1 MPLKYYDSAP
11 YFDDYDQTKNY
22 QRILFRPGYSVQA
35 RELTQMQTALQA
47 QIDRFGRHVF
57 KEGSAAVGGL
67 ASLDVK
73 FAYVKLE
80 STFTYDGN
88 TFIADNYY
96 EELIGTTVT
105 GQTSG
110 ITATV
115 VDATA
120 PTLTDPL
127 TIFVKYTSSGNDNEQ
142 QLFTQAEDLLSNGDI
157 VRRVRVKPYTDF
169 PVGYGSRVSVNEGVF
184 FVSGNFVYTPAA
196 TIILEKYIVDAD
208 ARVVYTVSENIVT
221 SADDS
226 TLTDNALGYPN
237 EAAPGAHRYQIEL
250 TLAKQP
256 IALADRN
263 EASIIQLLVVKKGKV
278 TATARTAYSELG
290 DVLAQRT
297 YEESGNYTVRPFQ
310 INIRELLNDNTNGGL
325 YTVTQLRDQYNT
337 LTNDTLATTY
347 GENRLAVGLEPS
359 VAYVNGYRI
368 QLEQTAYVEVEKAR
382 DEGYFNAASVLAS
395 YGNYVIVTN
404 VTSLPDINTFG
415 KMTLKNGGTSVGTAR
430 ARAFEYDSGTIG
442 TSGAK
447 YKLYLF
453 DVVMSTGA
461 FTDVDNVYHSYG
473 SAAAFTASLV
483 NSTIYDAGSNSLL
496 FRLPVNTVQSL
507 RTLDGMID
515 TIYQVK
521 KKYDHRQ
528 TNGSGQVT
536 ITTSSDEIFE
546 NNSSNDW
553 TAILESDGSVLPV
566 VFQTFSTTSATLV
579 FSGHNNAYVH
589 VIAPT
594 RRNLREKIKNFV
606 SDHPVPVSSPSA
618 TISLGVT
625 DLFAVK
631 AVHMSVNFST
641 NATTSDVDIKDR
653 YYVDN
658 GQRDNFYDVASIQLK
673 LNSAAPTGNLLVVLD
688 YFSHQPG
695 DYFTVDSYTGQVAY
709 GDIPSFQSSKGI
721 VQLRDVI
728 DFRPTKSSGG
738 DGYGMAT
745 SATNST
751 LVNTSK
757 SWTVNQWTGYQIR
770 IVSGTG
776 AGQIRA
782 ILSNTSTAIT
792 VDSNWTIN
800 PNSTSL
806 YVIES
811 DNFTGTA
818 SSVVSM
824 IRPTSIITAD
834 IQYYLPRIDKIFV
847 DKNGKFGVVKGISAA
862 NPVAPEDPKD
872 AMVLYVMRLGAYTFS
887 AADTIPNM
895 IDNKRYTMRD
905 IGKIEKRVSKL
916 EYYTSLSLLEKETAG
931 TQIFDGANVR
941 YKNGFVVDSFYG
953 HNIGAIT
960 NPDYS
965 VSMDKAQG
973 RLRPMFFEDNT
984 RLVWNEAASS
994 GLRKTGSLLTL
1005 NYYQSKFIEQPY
1017 SSYAEFVNPYN
1028 VFSWTGDLTLSPNTD
1043 EWKETQRA
1051 PDVVIDQTGI
1061 YDTLVQM
1068 LDASGSIGTVWNE
1081 WQTNWTGTSQN
1092 ADTQTTVYSG
1102 DPLITVTDTAT
1113 TITTTTTSNLSRNG
1127 VRTSIVPDTITT
1139 NMGDKVVEVN
1149 FVPFIR
1155 SRKIYFKASRM
1166 KPNTKV
1172 YAFFDGI
1179 PMGDYV
1185 TSDTFVSYSDTTDSS
1200 NYYDATGHPD
1210 GSSNLVTDA
1219 NGNLEGSFV
1228 IPNTNVL
1235 KFKTGSRVFRLT
1247 NSSTNAV
1254 KNTETSAEAVYFAQG
1269 VMNTIENQVVS
1280 TRVPQ
1285 ISRSAV
1291 NDQRVTV
1298 DKQLNTSIAQTYKW
1312 NIPIYTQPVPTQTP
1326 PDDPINPT
1334 DNGSGLPP
1342 KDDTVVG
1349 DPDIGTGPTEIPN
1362 WPVVGVTGPRNAI
1375 PNGTNPD
1382 DWPAPDYW
1390 RWDNGFQDLY
1400 VDPLAQSFIIDTQ
1413 GGVFATSLDIYF
1425 AQKDDT
1431 APVTVQIRTMVNGA
1445 PTQTVVPFSQ
1455 TTKAAADITVSANA
1469 STATTFTFES
1479 PVYLMQGVEYCFVV
1493 MCNSDKHKIYVS
1505 ELGEYDLTTPSY
1517 RITKQPYNGVMFK
1530 SANASTWTPEQTK
1543 DIKFTLRRAAFAQTG
1558 EAVFNNVT
1566 VPVRSLGVDP
1576 IETTNA
1582 SNIVRVHHKNH
1593 GHFAG
1598 SSFVTLANVTA
1609 NSGSALNGIP
1619 VSQLNTTHTV
1629 VATEIDSYTVQV
1641 STSATSSGRG
1651 GSPDPLGSG
1660 TGAIP
1665 AVTATENKTFN
1676 VVHPIV
1682 QQSIIPATDVSW
1694 QAKVT
1699 TGKSLAGSET
1709 PHVVSGYVDLKVND
1723 NTEFT
1728 RPQTIVSAPNVSS
1741 LSTGSHSF
1749 ILKGSMTTAT
1759 ENISPVIDLDRV
1771 SVVTIANRI
1780 DNPIGSSTSGYNVV
1794 HNFVAETEAIGGSV
1808 LSKYITR
1815 KVELNEPATALNIFT
1830 LVNKPSGTGIK
1841 LWYKVL
1847 ASGTDTNFETL
1858 GWTEATP
1865 DTAIPTSDNPND
1877 FTETQYSITEAILGV
1892 EFTAFA
1898 VKITFTS
1905 ENSSKIPTCRD
1916 FRAIAI
1922 T

>member
-88 TFIADNYY
+88 TLIADNYY

-105 GQTSG
+105 GASG
-110 ITATV
+110 VTATV

-127 TIFVKYTSSGNDNEQ
+127 TIFVKYTSSGDNNVQ
-142 QLFTQAEDLLSNGDI
+142 QLFSPGEDLLSNGDI

-221 SADDS
+221 SKEDS

-256 IALADRN
+256 IDLADRN
-263 EASIIQLLVVKKGKV
+263 EANIIQLLVVKKGKV
-278 TATARTAYSELG
+278 AATARTAYSELG

-310 INIRELLNDNTNGGL
+310 INIKELLNDETNGGL
-325 YTVTQLRDQYNT
+325 YTVAQIRAQNPTITSDIN
-337 LTNDTLATTY
+337 AITY
-347 GENRLAVGLEPS
+347 GDNRLAVGLEPS

-382 DEGYFNAASVLAS
+382 DEGYFNVASIVSS
-395 YGNYVIVTN
+395 YGNYVLVDT
-404 VTSLPDINTFG
+404 VVRLPDINTFG
-415 KMTLKNGGTSVGTAR
+415 KMTLKNGGTAVGTAR
-430 ARAFEYDSGTIG
+430 ARAFEYDSGDIG
-442 TSGAK
+442 TSAAK

-453 DVVMSTGA
+453 DIVMSTGS
-461 FTDVDNVYHSYG
+461 FTDVDNVYYSYG
-473 SAAAFTASLV
+473 GSLTSVFTANLV
-483 NSTIYDAGSNSLL
+483 NSTIYDTGSNSLL

-507 RTLDGMID
+507 RTSDDMID
-515 TIYQVK
+515 TLYQVK
-521 KKYDHRQ
+521 KKYDNR
-528 TNGSGQVT
+528 GLDSSGKVT
-536 ITTSSDEIFE
+536 ITPESGDEIFE
-546 NNSSNDW
+546 NNTPSDW
-553 TAILESDGSVLPV
+553 TAVVESTGAVLPV
-566 VFQTFSTTSATLV
+566 VFDSFSTTSATLV
-579 FSGHNNAYVH
+579 FSGYTTGTFVNI
-589 VIAPT
+589 IAPT
-594 RRNLREKIKNFV
+594 RRNLAEKIKNLE
-606 SDHPVPVSSPSA
+606 SNYPVPIPSPSS
-618 TISLGVT
+618 TMSLGVT
-625 DLFAVK
+625 DLFAIK
-631 AVHMSVNFST
+631 AIHMSVNL
-641 NATTSDVDIKDR
+641 TTDAEVGDPDIKDR
-653 YYVDN
+653 YYIDN
-658 GQRDNFYDVASIQLK
+658 GQRDNFYDVATIQLK
-673 LNSAAPTGNLLVVLD
+673 PGAAAPTGRLLVILD

-695 DYFTVDSYTGQVAY
+695 DYFSVDSYTGQVAY

-728 DFRPTKSSGG
+728 DFRPTK
-738 DGYGMAT
+738 AT
-745 SATNST
+745 S
-751 LVNTSK
+751 
-757 SWTVNQWTGYQIR
+757 G
-770 IVSGTG
+770 
-776 AGQIRA
+776 
-782 ILSNTSTAIT
+782 
-792 VDSNWTIN
+792 
-800 PNSTSL
+800 
-806 YVIES
+806 
-811 DNFTGTA
+811 DNFTATG

-824 IRPTSIITAD
+824 VRPTSIITTD

-847 DKNGKFGVVKGISAA
+847 DKNGKFGIVKGISSA

-960 NPDYS
+960 HPDYS
-965 VSMDKAQG
+965 VSMDKEQG

-984 RLVWNEAASS
+984 RLLWNEGAST

-1005 NYYQSKFIEQPY
+1005 NYYQTKYIDQPY

-1051 PDVVIDQTGI
+1051 PDVVIDQTGV

-1068 LDASGSIGTVWNE
+1068 LDASGAIGTVWNE
-1081 WQTNWTGTSQN
+1081 WKTNWTGTAQN
-1092 ADTQTTVYSG
+1092 VDTQTTVYSG

-1113 TITTTTTSNLSRNG
+1113 TITTTTTNNLARNG

-1179 PMGDYV
+1179 PMADYV
-1185 TSDTFVSYSDTTDSS
+1185 TSDTFVSYSDTTDSA

-1228 IPNTNVL
+1228 IPNTSVL
-1235 KFKTGSRVFRLT
+1235 KFKTGSRIFRLT
-1247 NSSTNAV
+1247 NSSTNDV
-1254 KNTETSAEAVYFAQG
+1254 KHTETSAETVYFAQG

-1285 ISRSAV
+1285 ISRTAV

-1298 DKQLNTSIAQTYKW
+1298 DKQSNTSISQTYKW
-1312 NIPIYTQPVPTQTP
+1312 NIPTFDQIVPIQTP
-1326 PDDPINPT
+1326 PNDPSYSTPE
-1334 DNGSGLPP
+1334 GSGLPP
-1342 KDDTVVG
+1342 PDGTIPPEYDAIEPNIGDDPGEV
-1349 DPDIGTGPTEIPN
+1349 PDWPEI
-1362 WPVVGVTGPRNAI
+1362 GVTGPRNAV
-1375 PNGTNPD
+1375 PNNVVDNWPSPD
-1382 DWPAPDYW
+1382 WW
-1390 RWDNGFQDLY
+1390 WLNTGFQDLY
-1400 VDPLAQSFIIDTQ
+1400 IDPLAQSFIIDTA

-1455 TTKAAADITVSANA
+1455 TTKAAADINVSANA
-1469 STATTFTFES
+1469 SAATTFLFES
-1479 PVYLMQGVEYCFVV
+1479 PVYLMQGAEYCFVV

-1505 ELGEYDLTTPSY
+1505 ELGEYDITTPSY

-1558 EAVFNNVT
+1558 TAVFNNGT
-1566 VPVRSLGVDP
+1566 IPVRSLGVDP

-1598 SSFVTLANVTA
+1598 SSYVTLANVTA
-1609 NSGSALNGIP
+1609 NSGTALNGIP
-1619 VSQLNTTHTV
+1619 VAQLNTTHTV
-1629 VATEIDSYTVQV
+1629 VSAEIDSYTVQV
-1641 STSATSSGRG
+1641 STSATSTGRG
-1651 GSPDPLGSG
+1651 GSPDPLG
-1660 TGAIP
+1660 TGAGTIP
-1665 AVTATENKTFN
+1665 TVTATENKTFN
-1676 VVHPIV
+1676 VAHPIV
-1682 QQSIIPATDVSW
+1682 QQSIIPATDIAW
-1694 QAKVT
+1694 AAKVT
-1699 TGKSLAGSET
+1699 TGKSLAGGEI
-1709 PHVVSGYVDLKVND
+1709 PHRVSAYVDLKVND

-1749 ILKGSMTTAT
+1749 ILKGVMSTAI

-1780 DNPIGSSTSGYNVV
+1780 DNPIGSSDSGYNVV

-1877 FTETQYSITEAILGV
+1877 FTETQYSVTEAILGV

-1905 ENSSKIPTCRD
+1905 ANSSKIPTCRD

>member
-80 STFTYDGN
+80 SSFLYNGGILN
-88 TFIADNYY
+88 SEYY
-96 EELIGTTVT
+96 RTELVGTTVT
-105 GQTSG
+105 GVTSG
-110 ITATV
+110 VKATV
-115 VDATA
+115 IDSTA
-120 PTLTDPL
+120 QLGNDPL
-127 TIFVKYTSSGNDNEQ
+127 TIFVKYISSGDDNEQ
-142 QLFTQAEDLLSNGDI
+142 QLFTPGEDLVSNGDPE
-157 VRRVRVKPYTDF
+157 RRARVKPFEDPITHENNW

-184 FVSGNFVYTPAA
+184 FVSGNFVYTPPV
-196 TIILEKYIVDAD
+196 TLILEKYTVDAD
-208 ARVVYTVSENIVT
+208 ARVVFIVSENIIT
-221 SADDS
+221 SKEDP

-237 EAAPGAHRYQIEL
+237 ESAPGAHRYQIEL
-250 TLAKQP
+250 KLAKQP
-256 IALADRN
+256 IAFADRN
-263 EASIIQLLVVKKGKV
+263 EDNIIQLLLVKKGKV
-278 TATARTAYSELG
+278 AAVARTAYSELG

-297 YEESGNYTVRPFQ
+297 FEESGNYTVRPFQ
-310 INIRELLNDNTNGGL
+310 INIRELLNDGINGGL
-325 YTVTQLRDQYNT
+325 YTVTQIRDQYNNF
-337 LTNDTLATTY
+337 TNDPDAILY
-347 GENRLAVGLEPS
+347 GNDRLAVGLEPS

-368 QLEQTAYVEVEKAR
+368 QLEQTAYIEVEKAR
-382 DEGYFNAASVLAS
+382 EEGHLTGAALLAS

-404 VTSLPDINTFG
+404 VSGLPDLNNLG
-415 KMTLKNGGTSVGTAR
+415 KMTLKNGGSSVGTAR
-430 ARAFEYDSGTIG
+430 ARSFNHDSGTIG
-442 TSGAK
+442 TSGAT

-453 DVVMSTGA
+453 DIVMSSGS
-461 FTDVDNVYHSYG
+461 FTDVDNIVHSFG
-473 SAAAFTASLV
+473 TNPQFTAQLV
-483 NSTIYDAGSNSLL
+483 NSTIYDAGANSLL

-507 RTLDGMID
+507 RSIGEEVVID
-515 TIYQVK
+515 YSVK
-521 KKYDHRQ
+521 KKFEHIEIDGGLVSISA
-528 TNGSGQVT
+528 NSPN
-536 ITTSSDEIFE
+536 EIFDNFE
-546 NNSSNDW
+546 TPSNW
-553 TAILESDGSVLPV
+553 TMILESTGAILPV
-566 VFQTFSTTSATLV
+566 VFSSYTLSSANIVLT
-579 FSGHNNAYVH
+579 GHNGDFASI
-589 VIAPT
+589 IAPT
-594 RRNLREKIKNFV
+594 RRKATEKIKTFSHTYNLIPTPNTAQGGI
-606 SDHPVPVSSPSA
+606 DILA
-618 TISLGVT
+618 VT
-625 DLFAVK
+625 DLFKVT
-631 AVHMSVNFST
+631 AVHMSANFT
-641 NATTSDVDIKDR
+641 TEATTDDIDITDR
-653 YYVDN
+653 YFVDN
-658 GQRDNFYDVASIQLK
+658 GQRDNFYDVASLQLK
-673 LNSAAPTGNLLVVLD
+673 PNAPAPTGSLRVMID
-688 YFSHQPG
+688 YFAHQPG
-695 DYFTVDSYTGQVAY
+695 DYSSVDSYSGQIPY

-728 DFRPTKSSGG
+728 DFRPTKAFSG
-738 DGYGMAT
+738 DT
-745 SATNST
+745 FN
-751 LVNTSK
+751 
-757 SWTVNQWTGYQIR
+757 
-770 IVSGTG
+770 VSPGF
-776 AGQIRA
+776 AM
-782 ILSNTSTAIT
+782 L
-792 VDSNWTIN
+792 
-800 PNSTSL
+800 
-806 YVIES
+806 
-811 DNFTGTA
+811 
-818 SSVVSM
+818 
-824 IRPTSIITAD
+824 RPTSIITTD

-847 DKNGKFGVVKGISAA
+847 DKNGKFGVVKGISST

-872 AMVLYVMRLGAYTFS
+872 AMVLYVMRFGAYTFS

-960 NPDYS
+960 HPDYS

-984 RLVWNEAASS
+984 RLVWDQGQSS
-994 GLRKTGSLLTL
+994 GLRKTGPLLTL

-1068 LDASGSIGTVWNE
+1068 LDASGAIGTVWNE
-1081 WQTNWTGTSQN
+1081 WQTNWVGSAQN
-1092 ADTQTTVYSG
+1092 VDTQTTVYDG
-1102 DPLITVTDTAT
+1102 NPLITVTDTAT
-1113 TITTTTTSNLSRNG
+1113 TITTTNTSQLARNG
-1127 VRTSIVPDTITT
+1127 VRTSIVPDTVTT

-1179 PMGDYV
+1179 PMAEYV
-1185 TSDTFVSYSDTTDSS
+1185 TNDTYVDYSIRTDSE
-1200 NYYDATGHPD
+1200 NYLDASGHPE
-1210 GSSNLVTDA
+1210 GNEQLITDS
-1219 NGNLEGSFV
+1219 NGNLSGSFV
-1228 IPNTNVL
+1228 IPNTSIL
-1235 KFKTGSRVFRLT
+1235 KFKTGSRIFRLT
-1247 NSSTNAV
+1247 NSPTNAS

-1291 NDQRVTV
+1291 NDQRVSI
-1298 DKQLNTSIAQTYKW
+1298 DRQSNTSVAQTYKW
-1312 NIPIYTQPVPTQTP
+1312 NIPTYTQPVPVQTP
-1326 PDDPINPT
+1326 PENEFNPT
-1334 DNGSGLPP
+1334 DFGSGLPP
-1342 KDDTVVG
+1342 KDNIAG
-1349 DPDIGTGPTEIPN
+1349 EPEIGPGTGEVEN
-1362 WPVVGVTGPRNAI
+1362 WPEIGITGPRNAV
-1375 PNGTNPD
+1375 PNNVRDNWPSPD
-1382 DWPAPDYW
+1382 WW
-1390 RWDNGFQDLY
+1390 WLNTGFQDLY
-1400 VDPLAQSFIIDTQ
+1400 IDPLAQSFIIDTA
-1413 GGVFATSLDIYF
+1413 GGIFATSLDIYF

-1455 TTKAAADITVSANA
+1455 TVKNAADITVSTNA
-1469 STATTFTFES
+1469 SVATTFTFEA
-1479 PVYLMQGVEYCFVV
+1479 PVYLMQGAEYCFVV

-1505 ELGEYDLTTPSY
+1505 ELGEYDITTPSY

-1543 DIKFTLRRAAFAQTG
+1543 DIKFTLRRAAFTQNG
-1558 EAVFNNVT
+1558 YAVFNNGT
-1566 VPVRSLGVDP
+1566 IPVRSLGIDP
-1576 IETTNA
+1576 IQTTSG
-1582 SNIVRVHHKNH
+1582 SNIVRVYHKNH

-1598 SSFVTLANVTA
+1598 LSNVTLANVTA
-1609 NSGSALNGIP
+1609 NSGAALNGIP

-1629 VATEIDSYTVQV
+1629 VSSEIDSYTIQV
-1641 STSATSSGRG
+1641 AANANATGRG
-1651 GSPDPLGSG
+1651 GSPDPLGTG

-1676 VVHPIV
+1676 VLHPIV
-1682 QQSIIPATDVSW
+1682 QQSIIPATDIAW

-1699 TGKSLAGSET
+1699 SGKSLAGSEA
-1709 PHVVSGYVDLKVND
+1709 PHVVSGYVNLKVND
-1723 NTEFT
+1723 NTEFAK
-1728 RPQTIVSAPNVSS
+1728 PQTIVSHPNVVN
-1741 LSTGSHSF
+1741 LSTGDYSLIMRGNMS
-1749 ILKGSMTTAT
+1749 TAI
-1759 ENISPVIDLDRV
+1759 ENISPVIDLDRM

-1780 DNPIGSSTSGYNVV
+1780 DNPIGSPTDGYNVV
-1794 HNFVAETEAIGGSV
+1794 HNFTEETEAIGGSV

-1830 LVNKPSGTGIK
+1830 LVNKPSGAGIE

-1847 ASGTDTNFETL
+1847 PSGTDTNFETL
-1858 GWTEATP
+1858 GWTLKEP
-1865 DTAIPTSDNPND
+1865 DSSIATSDNPND
-1877 FTETQYSITEAILGV
+1877 FTEAQYTITEGPSVVDGNPTGNLNGV

-1905 ENSSKIPTCRD
+1905 KNSSKIPTCRD